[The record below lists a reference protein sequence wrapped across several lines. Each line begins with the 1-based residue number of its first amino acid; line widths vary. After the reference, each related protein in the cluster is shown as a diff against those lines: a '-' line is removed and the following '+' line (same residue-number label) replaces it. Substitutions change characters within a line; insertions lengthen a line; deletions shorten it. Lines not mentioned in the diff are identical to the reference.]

1 MKYYITG
8 EAKEYKIVKVADNL
22 VTGFEAENQSSIL
35 TQGNSIMEVL
45 LNFEKLNLPP
55 NGMTPMKEEKKLQ
68 QERMAKTSK
77 FRQTIKS

>member
-1 MKYYITG
+1 
-8 EAKEYKIVKVADNL
+8 
-22 VTGFEAENQSSIL
+22 
-35 TQGNSIMEVL
+35 MEVL